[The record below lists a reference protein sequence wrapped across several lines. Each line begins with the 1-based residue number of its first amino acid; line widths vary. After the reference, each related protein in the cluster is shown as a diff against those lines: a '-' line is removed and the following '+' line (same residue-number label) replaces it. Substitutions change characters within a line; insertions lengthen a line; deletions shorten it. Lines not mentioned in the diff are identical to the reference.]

1 LDKLCR
7 GRRSLDDVWRARLT
21 SAIQT
26 LLTPQQIQAVAREAA
41 EHLSFP
47 SRNQIALRYEPGQS
61 PVLAVRIQDVFGP
74 SRHAFCTADRM
85 ICSWNQRGLDQLGI
99 LDLNQKTLTALEL
112 PFTDFAAVRAEG
124 DRALAKKAD
133 AAERPEGVQPRRL
146 AR

>member
-1 LDKLCR
+1 
-7 GRRSLDDVWRARLT
+7 LT

-124 DRALAKKAD
+124 DRALAKKSRRGRTSGGSSTTSACSLM
-133 AAERPEGVQPRRL
+133 RPPCNPGRSLPRL
-146 AR
+146 G